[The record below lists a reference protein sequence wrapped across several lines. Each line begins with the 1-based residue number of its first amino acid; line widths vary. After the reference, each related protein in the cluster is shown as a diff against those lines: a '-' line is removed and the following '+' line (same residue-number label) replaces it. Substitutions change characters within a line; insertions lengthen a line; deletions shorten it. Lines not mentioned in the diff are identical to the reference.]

1 MHGSFAKVR
10 TYVVP
15 EICSRADRQTDRETD
30 RQTRSSQY
38 LPPVIEVE
46 INGTAT
52 TTRRDTYLYMYMG
65 EVLFLGVWFLGCG
78 G

>member
-1 MHGSFAKVR
+1 ML
-10 TYVVP
+10 
-15 EICSRADRQTDRETD
+15 DRQTD

-65 EVLFLGVWFLGCG
+65 EVLFLGVWF
-78 G
+78 